1 MTEVP
6 EHLLRRSKE
15 RRAALGL
22 DGGGGDGGDATP
34 PAPPAAAG
42 EPAEPA
48 GDVPA
53 VAAAT
58 TTPAPPP
65 VPVEA
70 PPPPV
75 PPYVVAA
82 VTRPKVPRW
91 AVPVLAVLPIWA
103 LIYAGTMTA
112 GEAGIT
118 DPVLAEGEELYSA
131 NCAACHGANGE
142 GGTGRPLHDGDV
154 LLTFPDPAEHIAWV
168 VNGSPASGTPYGDP
182 NRPGG
187 QHVSQSDGFGAMPA
201 FGSTLTEEQIVA
213 VVRYEREIIGG
224 ETESALAAGGE
235 AGADTTTVGE
245 GASPST
251 PVGEDAS
258 SSTTVAGQE
267 GTTPSTTPGATGGN
281 VGGSGGSG
289 TPDTTTPEAATPGST
304 VPGGPATTVPGTAGN
319 DLPDSSTPAPPST
332 TVAGSG

>member
-22 DGGGGDGGDATP
+22 DGGGDGGDAAP
-34 PAPPAAAG
+34 PAPPAAGG
-42 EPAEPA
+42 EPAEPVEPA

-53 VAAAT
+53 VAATAAAP
-58 TTPAPPP
+58 PAP
-65 VPVEA
+65 VEAA
-70 PPPPV
+70 PPPPM
-75 PPYVVAA
+75 PAYLAA
-82 VTRPKVPRW
+82 ATTRPKCRAGPC
-91 AVPVLAVLPIWA
+91 PCSLVLPIWA

-131 NCAACHGANGE
+131 NCAACHGPGGE
-142 GGTGRPLHDGDV
+142 GGTGRPLNGDNV
-154 LLTFPDPAEHIAWV
+154 LLTFPDPQQHIAWV
-168 VNGSPASGTPYGDP
+168 TDGSPAPGTPYGDP

-201 FGSTLTEEQIVA
+201 FGGTLTPEEIVA

-235 AGADTTTVGE
+235 AEAGATT
-245 GASPST
+245 
-251 PVGEDAS
+251 
-258 SSTTVAGQE
+258 TTVAGEE
-267 GTTPSTTPGATGGN
+267 GSTASTTPGATGGN
-281 VGGSGGSG
+281 TGGSGGAG
-289 TPDTTTPEAATPGST
+289 TPDTTTPEATSPGSS
-304 VPGGPATTVPGTAGN
+304 VPAGTATTVAGN
-319 DLPDSSTPAPPST
+319 DSPDSSTPAAPGT
-332 TVAGSG
+332 TVSGSG